1 MYAFEMIADAS
12 GIPSR
17 EKEVSA
23 SCANREHMRSG
34 NNSADLPKHRNP
46 DVVCVALTNTRAS
59 SRMPRTVSRMGSCKL
74 CVFCAGSLCAEH
86 RVSRSRLWSA
96 IYSIRLTDPSLSV
109 KCLCECEFVPV
120 CDF

>member
-46 DVVCVALTNTRAS
+46 DVVCVALINEHTRKFSHA
-59 SRMPRTVSRMGSCKL
+59 T
-74 CVFCAGSLCAEH
+74 
-86 RVSRSRLWSA
+86 
-96 IYSIRLTDPSLSV
+96 YSISYG
-109 KCLCECEFVPV
+109 FM
-120 CDF
+120 